1 MKSEEKNKPHISIP
15 QKTAVAI
22 VPPKKVRHF
31 GYCLMPNGRA
41 MGRYGLWVAFVRAR
55 RQITD

>member
-15 QKTAVAI
+15 QKAAVAI

-31 GYCLMPNGRA
+31 GSRLMPNAGS
-41 MGRYGLWVAFVRAR
+41 
-55 RQITD
+55 